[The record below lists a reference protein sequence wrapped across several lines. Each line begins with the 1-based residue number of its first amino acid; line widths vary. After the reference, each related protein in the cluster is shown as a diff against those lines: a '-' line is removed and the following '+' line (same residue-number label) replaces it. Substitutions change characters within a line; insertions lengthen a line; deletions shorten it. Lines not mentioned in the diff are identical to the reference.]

1 MHCCI
6 TTFKL
11 QDGFKEKKKKKLNCH
26 LKQCRALKVCI
37 GVISRYDNMT
47 PYCRRNRLVAQIPPS
62 VWHVVCPWWFI
73 EWRIISTGCHHCA
86 SSQHVRL
93 EIVLLLHVRDGV
105 QKTEL
110 GIQQN

>member
-11 QDGFKEKKKKKLNCH
+11 QDGFKGKKKKAQLP
-26 LKQCRALKVCI
+26 LKAVQGFK
-37 GVISRYDNMT
+37 GVYQPLISRYDNMT